1 MSVDVHVPK
10 MGMSTVEVV
19 VTEVLVSPG
28 DEVEAGQGLVV
39 VEGDKVTFEI
49 AAEVSGVVEEVLVV
63 PEQECNVGDVVVRLG
78 ATTR

>member
-1 MSVDVHVPK
+1 VDVHVPK

-39 VEGDKVTFEI
+39 VDGDKLTFEI
-49 AAEVSGVVEEVLVV
+49 SAESGGVVEEVLVV
-63 PEQECNVGDVVVRLG
+63 PDQECNVGDVVVRLRQTG
-78 ATTR
+78 L

>member
-1 MSVDVHVPK
+1 

-39 VEGDKVTFEI
+39 VDGDKLSFEI
-49 AAEVSGVVEEVLVV
+49 SAEVGGVVEEVLVV
-63 PEQECNVGDVVVRLG
+63 PDQECNVGDVVVRLSQTG
-78 ATTR
+78 Q